1 VKHLRFQFVLL
12 LVLISVIQCRKSLDS
27 EVKDCDTI
35 FQISVLDALMAG
47 VYDGEMT
54 CGELKTHGDFGLG
67 TFNALDGEMVTLNDT
82 VYQVRADGSVQV
94 IANNQKTPFAVVTFF
109 NPDTIIQIDGTFDQI
124 QIENRINGCL
134 VSPNIPAA
142 LRISGQ
148 FSAVRTRSV
157 PAQVRPY
164 PRLPEVLKTQPE
176 FRLENVHGTIVG
188 FRLPAYLKN
197 INAPYYHFHFITDD
211 KSAGGH
217 LLSFKG
223 YDLQIEIDYKNHL
236 EIQLPHDQDFRN
248 VDFEKDAGTDH

>member
-1 VKHLRFQFVLL
+1 MKHLRFQFVLL

-27 EVKDCDTI
+27 AVKTRDTI

-47 VYDGEMT
+47 IYDGTMSF
-54 CGELKTHGDFGLG
+54 GELKQNGDFGLG

-94 IANNQKTPFAVVTFF
+94 IADNQKTPFAVITFF
-109 NPDTIIQIDGTFDQI
+109 NPDTLIRVGTTLI
-124 QIENRINGCL
+124 REQIEACIDKAL
-134 VSPNIPAA
+134 ISPNIPVA
-142 LRISGQ
+142 IKITG
-148 FSAVRTRSV
+148 FFETVRTRSI

-164 PRLPEVLKTQPE
+164 PRLTEVLKTQPE

-217 LLSFKG
+217 LLSFNG
-223 YDLQIEIDYKNHL
+223 HDLQIEIDYKNHL

-248 VDFEKDAGTDH
+248 VDFDKDADTDH